1 MNRFLAVVAAFVL
14 TISVSAQVKKWG
26 ETEKDSLDCFVNF
39 NDFGVLYNGKS
50 YADAYEPWK
59 VVYNTCPQV
68 NEVIYKYAPKIFKY
82 KIKATEDSATQHAL
96 ATELM
101 GVYDQR
107 MALYPGNE
115 AKTLG
120 AKASDHYKYF
130 KDAWTAYHIF
140 QEAFEIDAAAIQP
153 SYLNAYFNTVIKL
166 YKMDSLD
173 NGELLNAYAAV
184 SEAIQ
189 LQSIQL
195 NQDIRMLTEK
205 DTLGTISAREKRALS
220 IKLKIQGQSGT
231 LIKNIEK
238 GIGKLLT
245 CDGLAKIYTEE
256 TFDANKDDAV
266 WLRRTLKMLAKEKR
280 DTASA
285 TGWSDCTDNP
295 VYYLAAQALYD
306 MDPSAPAA
314 RSMGRLS
321 VKNEKWDE
329 AVTYFQSAV
338 DQELDPVLQAQDYLR
353 MATCYMQLDKL
364 SSAKSAA
371 LNSAKADPSIGEPY
385 LIIAQAYGKAAGT
398 CGANA
403 FEKNAVYWAAMN
415 KAARAKSIDPELTR
429 MADALINAYRGAV
442 PDKTIAFQFGWKE
455 GDSYT
460 IGCWIN
466 ERVVVHFF
474 D

>member
-1 MNRFLAVVAAFVL
+1 MNRFLAVVTAFVM
-14 TISVSAQVKKWG
+14 TVSVSAQVKKWG
-26 ETEKDSLDCFVNF
+26 ETEQDSLDCFVNF
-39 NDFGVLYNGKS
+39 NDFGTLYNGKS

-59 VVYNTCPQV
+59 KVYTTCPQV

-82 KIKATEDSATQHAL
+82 KIKDAADSATQHDL

-115 AKTLG
+115 AKILG
-120 AKASDHYKYF
+120 AKANDHYKYF

-140 QEAFEIDAAAIQP
+140 QDAFAIDAAAIQP
-153 SYLNAYFNTVIKL
+153 SYLNTYFNTVIKL

-173 NGELLNAYAAV
+173 NGELLNGYAAV

-195 NQDIRMLTEK
+195 NQDIRTLTEK
-205 DTLGTISAREKRALS
+205 DTLGTISAREKRSLS

-256 TFDANKDDAV
+256 AFDANKGDAV
-266 WLRRTLKMLAKEKR
+266 WLRRTLKMLAKEKP
-280 DTASA
+280 DTTAES
-285 TGWSDCTDNP
+285 GYSDCTDNP
-295 VYYLAAQALYD
+295 VYYLAAQALYE

-321 VKNEKWDE
+321 KKNEKWEE
-329 AVTYFQSAV
+329 AVTYFQSAI
-338 DQELDPVLQAQDYLR
+338 DQELDPMLQAQDYLR
-353 MATCYMQLDKL
+353 LSTCYIELGKL

-371 LNSAKADPSIGEPY
+371 LNAAKADPNIGEPY
-385 LIIAQAYGKAAGT
+385 LLLAQIYGKAAGT

-403 FEKNAVYWAAMN
+403 FEKNAVYWAAIG
-415 KAARAKSIDPELTR
+415 KAARAKSIDPNL
-429 MADALINAYRGAV
+429 AKKSNAFINAYRKGI
-442 PDKTIAFQFGWKE
+442 PDKTIAFQFGYKE
-455 GDSYT
+455 GDRYT

-466 ERVVVHFF
+466 ETVTVHFF